1 MSKMSK
7 TNQQTQKIKKQPTIK
22 PERDIN
28 SKNQKKKKAKQLKR
42 QLNKQLEKIVINF
55 SKL

>member
-28 SKNQKKKKAKQLKR
+28 SKNQKKKKAKQLNR
-42 QLNKQLEKIVINF
+42 QLNKQLEKIVKNF

>member
-1 MSKMSK
+1 MSK
-7 TNQQTQKIKKQPTIK
+7 TNQQTQKIKKQTTIK

-42 QLNKQLEKIVINF
+42 QLNKQFEKIVINF

>member
-7 TNQQTQKIKKQPTIK
+7 TNQQTQKIKKQTTIK

-28 SKNQKKKKAKQLKR
+28 SKNQKKKKEKQLKR
-42 QLNKQLEKIVINF
+42 QLNKQFEKIVKNF